1 MNDYTTVI
9 SAINFV
15 NSAFL
20 LTLGM
25 IIIIGGLLIINNLI
39 MRFYISM
46 GIAKWLRNTIMNPT
60 EENKDQ
66 LLKSKFENKEINL
79 QLHNEKNS

>member
-1 MNDYTTVI
+1 MNDYSTVI

-20 LTLGM
+20 LTLGF
-25 IIIIGGLLIINNLI
+25 IIIIGGLLIVNNLI

-46 GIAKWLRNTIMNPT
+46 GIAKWLRNTIMNPV
-60 EENKDQ
+60 D
-66 LLKSKFENKEINL
+66 LPKEPIDKKEPTVL
-79 QLHNEKNS
+79 

>member
-1 MNDYTTVI
+1 MNDYSTVI

-20 LTLGM
+20 LTLGF
-25 IIIIGGLLIINNLI
+25 IIIIAGLLIVNNLI

-46 GIAKWLRNTIMNPT
+46 GIAKWLRNTIMNPADPPK
-60 EENKDQ
+60 EPIDKKDPTV
-66 LLKSKFENKEINL
+66 L
-79 QLHNEKNS
+79 

>member
-1 MNDYTTVI
+1 MNDYATVI

-20 LTLGM
+20 LTLGF
-25 IIIIGGLLIINNLI
+25 IIIVAGLLIVNNLI

-46 GIAKWLRNTIMNPT
+46 GVAKWLRHTIMNPS
-60 EENKDQ
+60 ELPKESVDKKDPTM
-66 LLKSKFENKEINL
+66 L
-79 QLHNEKNS
+79 

>member
-1 MNDYTTVI
+1 MNDHTTVI

-20 LTLGM
+20 FTIGM
-25 IIIIGGLLIINNLI
+25 IIIVAGLLIVNNLI

-46 GIAKWLRNTIMNPT
+46 GITKWLRNTILNPV
-60 EENKDQ
+60 DS
-66 LLKSKFENKEINL
+66 SKESVDKKEPNVL
-79 QLHNEKNS
+79 

>member
-1 MNDYTTVI
+1 MNEYSAVI

-25 IIIIGGLLIINNLI
+25 IIIVAGLLIVNNLI

-46 GIAKWLRNTIMNPT
+46 GIAKWLRNTIMNPA
-60 EENKDQ
+60 EPP
-66 LLKSKFENKEINL
+66 KEPVDKKEPTVL
-79 QLHNEKNS
+79 

>member
-1 MNDYTTVI
+1 MNDYSAVI

-20 LTLGM
+20 LTLGL
-25 IIIIGGLLIINNLI
+25 IIIIAGLLIINNLI

-46 GIAKWLRNTIMNPT
+46 GIAKWVKNTIMNPVDPT
-60 EENKDQ
+60 KDSVD
-66 LLKSKFENKEINL
+66 KKEPTVL
-79 QLHNEKNS
+79 

>member
-1 MNDYTTVI
+1 MNDYSSVI

-25 IIIIGGLLIINNLI
+25 IIIVAGLLIVNNLI

-46 GIAKWLRNTIMNPT
+46 GIAKWLRNTIMHPAEMPKDSVDKKEPT
-60 EENKDQ
+60 V
-66 LLKSKFENKEINL
+66 L
-79 QLHNEKNS
+79 

>member
-1 MNDYTTVI
+1 MNEYSAVI

-20 LTLGM
+20 LTLGL
-25 IIIIGGLLIINNLI
+25 IIIVAGLLIINNLI

-46 GIAKWLRNTIMNPT
+46 GITKWIKNTIMNPA
-60 EENKDQ
+60 EPQ
-66 LLKSKFENKEINL
+66 KEPVDKKEPTVL
-79 QLHNEKNS
+79 

>member
-1 MNDYTTVI
+1 MNDYSAVI

-20 LTLGM
+20 LTLGF
-25 IIIIGGLLIINNLI
+25 IIIVAGLLIVNNLI

-46 GIAKWLRNTIMNPT
+46 GIAKWLRNTIMNPADPPKVPIDT
-60 EENKDQ
+60 KDPTV
-66 LLKSKFENKEINL
+66 L
-79 QLHNEKNS
+79 

>member
-1 MNDYTTVI
+1 MNDYSTVI

-20 LTLGM
+20 LSLGM
-25 IIIIGGLLIINNLI
+25 IIIVAAILVVNNLI

-46 GIAKWLRNTIMNPT
+46 GITKWLKNVIMNPS
-60 EENKDQ
+60 EPPKEPVDKKDPTV
-66 LLKSKFENKEINL
+66 L
-79 QLHNEKNS
+79 

>member
-1 MNDYTTVI
+1 MVIVRPGFSILLKMNDYSAVI

-20 LTLGM
+20 LTLGL
-25 IIIIGGLLIINNLI
+25 IIIIAGMLIINNLI

-46 GIAKWLRNTIMNPT
+46 GVLKFVKTAILENGDHSKKPVDNPDKT
-60 EENKDQ
+60 
-66 LLKSKFENKEINL
+66 
-79 QLHNEKNS
+79 

>member
-1 MNDYTTVI
+1 MNDYSTVI

-20 LTLGM
+20 LTLGL
-25 IIIIGGLLIINNLI
+25 IIIVAGLLIVNNLV

-46 GIAKWLRNTIMNPT
+46 GIAKWIRNPIMNPT
-60 EENKDQ
+60 D
-66 LLKSKFENKEINL
+66 LPKEAVDKKEPTVL
-79 QLHNEKNS
+79 

>member
-25 IIIIGGLLIINNLI
+25 IIIIAGLIIINNLI
-39 MRFYISM
+39 MRFYIPM
-46 GIAKWLRNTIMNPT
+46 GIAKWIKNTIMNPAET
-60 EENKDQ
+60 Q
-66 LLKSKFENKEINL
+66 KEPVDKKEPTVL
-79 QLHNEKNS
+79 

>member
-1 MNDYTTVI
+1 MNDYTAVI

-25 IIIIGGLLIINNLI
+25 IIIIAGLIIINNLI
-39 MRFYISM
+39 MRFYIPM
-46 GIAKWLRNTIMNPT
+46 GIAKWLKNTIMNPA
-60 EENKDQ
+60 EPP
-66 LLKSKFENKEINL
+66 KESVDKKEPTVL
-79 QLHNEKNS
+79 

>member
-1 MNDYTTVI
+1 MNDYSTVI

-25 IIIIGGLLIINNLI
+25 IIIIAGLIIINNLI
-39 MRFYISM
+39 MKFYIPM
-46 GIAKWLRNTIMNPT
+46 GIAKWVKNTIMNPH
-60 EENKDQ
+60 EPPKEPVDKKDPSM
-66 LLKSKFENKEINL
+66 L
-79 QLHNEKNS
+79 

>member
-1 MNDYTTVI
+1 MNDYTAVI

-25 IIIIGGLLIINNLI
+25 IIIVAGLLIINNLI

-46 GIAKWLRNTIMNPT
+46 GVAKWLRHTVLNPNDT
-60 EENKDQ
+60 PKDSVD
-66 LLKSKFENKEINL
+66 KKEPTVL
-79 QLHNEKNS
+79 

>member
-1 MNDYTTVI
+1 MNDYSTVI

-20 LTLGM
+20 LTLGL
-25 IIIIGGLLIINNLI
+25 IIIVAGLFIVNNLV

-46 GIAKWLRNTIMNPT
+46 GIAKWIRNTIMNPT
-60 EENKDQ
+60 D
-66 LLKSKFENKEINL
+66 LPKEAVDKKEPTVL
-79 QLHNEKNS
+79 

>member
-1 MNDYTTVI
+1 MNDYSSVI

-20 LTLGM
+20 LTLGL
-25 IIIIGGLLIINNLI
+25 IIIVSGIIIINNLI

-46 GIAKWLRNTIMNPT
+46 GIAKWLRNTIMNPS
-60 EENKDQ
+60 EPP
-66 LLKSKFENKEINL
+66 KESVDKKEPTVL
-79 QLHNEKNS
+79 

>member
-1 MNDYTTVI
+1 MNDYSTVI

-25 IIIIGGLLIINNLI
+25 IIIIAGLIIINNLI
-39 MRFYISM
+39 MKFYIPM
-46 GIAKWLRNTIMNPT
+46 GITKWLRNTIMNPA
-60 EENKDQ
+60 EMPKQSVDKKDPSM
-66 LLKSKFENKEINL
+66 L
-79 QLHNEKNS
+79 

>member
-1 MNDYTTVI
+1 MNDYSTVI

-25 IIIIGGLLIINNLI
+25 IIIIAGLIIINNLI
-39 MRFYISM
+39 MKFYIPM
-46 GIAKWLRNTIMNPT
+46 GIAKWLRHTIMNPA
-60 EENKDQ
+60 DPP
-66 LLKSKFENKEINL
+66 KEPVDKKEPSVL
-79 QLHNEKNS
+79 

>member
-25 IIIIGGLLIINNLI
+25 IIIVAGLLIVNNLI

-46 GIAKWLRNTIMNPT
+46 GISQWLRNTIMNPH
-60 EENKDQ
+60 EPPKEQIDKKDPSM
-66 LLKSKFENKEINL
+66 L
-79 QLHNEKNS
+79 

>member
-1 MNDYTTVI
+1 MNDYSAVI

-25 IIIIGGLLIINNLI
+25 IIIIAGLLIVNNLI

-46 GIAKWLRNTIMNPT
+46 GIAKWLRHTIMNPA
-60 EENKDQ
+60 EMP
-66 LLKSKFENKEINL
+66 KEQVDKKEPTVL
-79 QLHNEKNS
+79 

>member
-1 MNDYTTVI
+1 MNDYSTVI

-20 LTLGM
+20 LTLGL
-25 IIIIGGLLIINNLI
+25 IIIVAGLLIVNNLI

-46 GIAKWLRNTIMNPT
+46 GIAKWIRNTIMNPT
-60 EENKDQ
+60 TEA
-66 LLKSKFENKEINL
+66 SKEPVDKKEPTVL
-79 QLHNEKNS
+79 

>member
-1 MNDYTTVI
+1 MNDYTPVI

-25 IIIIGGLLIINNLI
+25 IIIVAGLLIVNNLI

-46 GIAKWLRNTIMNPT
+46 GIAKWLRNTIMNPADPPK
-60 EENKDQ
+60 EQVDKKDPTV
-66 LLKSKFENKEINL
+66 L
-79 QLHNEKNS
+79 

>member
-1 MNDYTTVI
+1 MTDYSAVI

-20 LTLGM
+20 LTLGL
-25 IIIIGGLLIINNLI
+25 IIIIAGMLIINNLI

-46 GIAKWLRNTIMNPT
+46 GIAKWLRHTIMNPT
-60 EENKDQ
+60 DYPKEPVDKKDPTV
-66 LLKSKFENKEINL
+66 L
-79 QLHNEKNS
+79 

>member
-20 LTLGM
+20 LTLGL
-25 IIIIGGLLIINNLI
+25 IIIIVGVIIINNLI
-39 MRFYISM
+39 MRFYIPM
-46 GIAKWLRNTIMNPT
+46 GIAKWLRNTIMNPSDMPK
-60 EENKDQ
+60 EPVDRKDPTV
-66 LLKSKFENKEINL
+66 L
-79 QLHNEKNS
+79 

>member
-1 MNDYTTVI
+1 MNDYSTVI

-20 LTLGM
+20 LTLGF
-25 IIIIGGLLIINNLI
+25 IIIIAGLLIVNNLV

-46 GIAKWLRNTIMNPT
+46 GIAKWIRNTIMNPV
-60 EENKDQ
+60 EPSKEPVDKKDPTM
-66 LLKSKFENKEINL
+66 L
-79 QLHNEKNS
+79 

>member
-1 MNDYTTVI
+1 MNDYSTVI

-25 IIIIGGLLIINNLI
+25 IIIIGGLLVINNLI

-46 GIAKWLRNTIMNPT
+46 GIAKWLRNTIMNPH
-60 EENKDQ
+60 EPPKDPVDKKDPSM
-66 LLKSKFENKEINL
+66 L
-79 QLHNEKNS
+79 

>member
-1 MNDYTTVI
+1 MNDYSTVI

-25 IIIIGGLLIINNLI
+25 IIIIAGLIIINNLI
-39 MRFYISM
+39 MKFYIPM
-46 GIAKWLRNTIMNPT
+46 GITKWLRNTIMNPA
-60 EENKDQ
+60 EMPKEPVDKKDPPM
-66 LLKSKFENKEINL
+66 L
-79 QLHNEKNS
+79 